1 MQLIHGM
8 TTIEYDTIVAG
19 KYTMKVQNAA
29 KRGIHF
35 NLSLSTFRSLFTRK
49 KCAYTGV
56 PLTLHRDINN
66 NLPKNYATL
75 ERIDNKKGY
84 VVGNVVVISH
94 EANSVKAVFENPAT
108 GSMDM
113 SAAIRMFATVGKL
126 QKNMK

>member
-8 TTIEYDTIVAG
+8 TPIEYDTVIAG
-19 KYTMKVQNAA
+19 KYSMKVQNAA

-35 NLSLSTFRSLFTRK
+35 DLPLSVFRGLFTRK

-56 PLTLHRDINN
+56 PLTLNRDATN

-75 ERIDNKKGY
+75 ERVDCNRGY

-94 EANSVKAVFENPAT
+94 EANGVKAVFENPAT

-113 SAAIRMFATVGKL
+113 NAAIRMFAMVDKL
-126 QKNMK
+126 KKNMK

>member
-8 TTIEYDTIVAG
+8 TPVEYDTVIAK

-35 NLSLSTFRSLFTRK
+35 NLSLSAFRGLFTRK

-56 PLTLHRDINN
+56 ELTISGNEGG

-75 ERIDNKKGY
+75 ERIDNNQGY
-84 VVGNVVVISH
+84 VKGNVIVISH
-94 EANSVKAVFENPAT
+94 EANGVKSVFENPVA

-113 SAAIRMFATVGKL
+113 AAAIRMFSTVDKL
-126 QKNMK
+126 KKSMK